1 MRIERQYSV
10 FLINKPGVLAAV
22 TSALAKAK
30 VNIVALTLADSG
42 EHGVLRIICD
52 NTDAARKVLS
62 KTHDYWSETDVLVL
76 ELKNRPG
83 TFAAIAQKL
92 ADEHID
98 IAYAYTTGGAHGGK
112 TTAVFKV
119 ANLIHAE
126 MALRNSKLIETDQ
139 QAEKTPHR
147 GKQ

>member
-1 MRIERQYSV
+1 MRIERQFSV
-10 FLINKPGVLAAV
+10 FLINKPGVLAQV
-22 TSALAKAK
+22 TGALAKAK
-30 VNIVALTLADSG
+30 VNIIALTLVDSG

-52 NTDAARKVLS
+52 DAEAARKVLS
-62 KTHDYWSETDVLVL
+62 KAHDYWSETDVLVM

-83 TFAAIAQKL
+83 TFAAVAQRL

-98 IAYAYTTGGAHGGK
+98 IAYAYTTGGAQGGR

-126 MALRNSKLIETDQ
+126 MVLRDSKVIESDSQTV
-139 QAEKTPHR
+139 KTPHR
-147 GKQ
+147 GK